1 MKRTNRLSKI
11 ITVFLLTISI
21 PLLLLAGTAENWNV
35 DVPHSSVGF
44 SVNHFFTPVN
54 GQFDDYKVVLNFD
67 PENLE
72 GSSINAEITVASVNT
87 DNEKRDT
94 HLQSGD
100 FFDAEKYPTITFTSN
115 KIISKGENDFV
126 AQGKLK
132 IKNVEKDVELPFKLL
147 GIKKLPEKMQKMM
160 GGVKQISSY
169 QATLKINRNDYDV
182 GTGSWAATMVVG
194 NEVTINIVVEGNQM

>member
-11 ITVFLLTISI
+11 ITLFLLTISI
-21 PLLLLAGTAENWNV
+21 PLMLLAGTAEKWNV

-54 GQFDDYKVVLNFD
+54 GQFDNYKVDLNFD
-67 PENLE
+67 PANLE

-87 DNEKRDT
+87 DNDKRDT

-100 FFDAEKYPTITFTSN
+100 FFNAEKFPTMTFTSN

-132 IKNVEKDVELPFKLL
+132 IKNVEKDVELSFKLL
-147 GIKKLPEKMQKMM
+147 GIKELPEKMQKMM

-194 NEVTINIVVEGNQM
+194 NEVTINIVVEGNQI

>member
-11 ITVFLLTISI
+11 ITVFLVTISI

-72 GSSINAEITVASVNT
+72 GSSINAEIKVASVNT
-87 DNEKRDT
+87 DNGKRDT

-100 FFDAEKYPTITFTSN
+100 FFDAEKYPTMTFISN

-182 GTGSWAATMVVG
+182 GTGSWAATLVVG